1 MLKMLI
7 GPGES
12 RPRMPRSATL
22 IHPAL
27 GANSSV
33 QAKAMTMPGTSSGKR
48 IVVKIAV
55 RHGRSVR
62 STSQARVKAAK
73 KVTVTEPSTKIAV
86 LGRTFESS
94 GVFT

>member
-1 MLKMLI
+1 
-7 GPGES
+7 
-12 RPRMPRSATL
+12 
-22 IHPAL
+22 
-27 GANSSV
+27 
-33 QAKAMTMPGTSSGKR
+33 MTTPGTSSGKR

-62 STSQARVKAAK
+62 STSHARVKAAK
-73 KVTVTEPSTKIAV
+73 KVTATDPSTKIAV